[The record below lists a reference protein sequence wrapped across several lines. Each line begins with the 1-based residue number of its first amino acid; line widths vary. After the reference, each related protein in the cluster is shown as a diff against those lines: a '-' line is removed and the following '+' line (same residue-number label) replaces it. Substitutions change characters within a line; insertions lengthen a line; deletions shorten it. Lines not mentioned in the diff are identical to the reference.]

1 MQVDNKLLDDLAR
14 VAAGAAGAVTGLR
27 DEVEAQMRQR
37 MERLLAHADVVT
49 REEFEVVRELAA
61 NARREQEAL
70 AKTVA
75 VLERRVAE
83 LEGGGP
89 KAPARTERKAPAK
102 TQAKTA
108 AKAAPRTAAKRP
120 APAKT
125 RSNAKKA
132 ATAKKDDKAD

>member
-37 MERLLAHADVVT
+37 MERLLAHMDVVT

-70 AKTVA
+70 AATVTA
-75 VLERRVAE
+75 LERRISE
-83 LEGGGP
+83 LQGGP
-89 KAPARTERKAPAK
+89 PKA
-102 TQAKTA
+102 A
-108 AKAAPRTAAKRP
+108 AKAAPRIAAKRP
-120 APAKT
+120 AAVKTRKPAKK
-125 RSNAKKA
+125 SA
-132 ATAKKDDKAD
+132 AVKKDDKPD

>member
-37 MERLLAHADVVT
+37 MERVLARMDLVT

-75 VLERRVAE
+75 ALEERLSA
-83 LEGGGP
+83 LG
-89 KAPARTERKAPAK
+89 APAAKKPA
-102 TQAKTA
+102 ARA
-108 AKAAPRTAAKRP
+108 AVKKPAAVKSPRP
-120 APAKT
+120 
-125 RSNAKKA
+125 AKKA
-132 ATAKKDDKAD
+132 ATAKKVDNPD

>member
-37 MERLLAHADVVT
+37 MERLLAHMDVVT

-70 AKTVA
+70 AATVTA
-75 VLERRVAE
+75 LERRIAE
-83 LEGGGP
+83 LEGKAP
-89 KAPARTERKAPAK
+89 KAAAK
-102 TQAKTA
+102 T
-108 AKAAPRTAAKRP
+108 APRTAAKRP
-120 APAKT
+120 AAPKTRKPAKT
-125 RSNAKKA
+125 SA
-132 ATAKKDDKAD
+132 AAKKDDKPD

>member
-37 MERLLAHADVVT
+37 MERLLAHADVVS
-49 REEFEVVRELAA
+49 RDEFEVVRELAA

-75 VLERRVAE
+75 ALEQRIAA
-83 LEGGGP
+83 LEGGAP
-89 KAPARTERKAPAK
+89 KTPAK
-102 TQAKTA
+102 TAPKTR

-120 APAKT
+120 ASAKS
-125 RSNAKKA
+125 RSTAKKA

>member
-37 MERLLAHADVVT
+37 IERLLANMDVVT

-70 AKTVA
+70 SKTVA
-75 VLERRVAE
+75 ALERRVAS
-83 LEGGGP
+83 LEGGAP
-89 KAPARTERKAPAK
+89 KAARAR
-102 TQAKTA
+102 KTA
-108 AKAAPRTAAKRP
+108 EKAAPKRP
-120 APAKT
+120 AAAKPRKPARK
-125 RSNAKKA
+125 SES
-132 ATAKKDDKAD
+132 AKKDDQLN

>member
-37 MERLLAHADVVT
+37 MERLLAHMDVVT

-70 AKTVA
+70 SKSVA
-75 VLERRVAE
+75 ALEKRIAA
-83 LEGGGP
+83 LDGG
-89 KAPARTERKAPAK
+89 AS
-102 TQAKTA
+102 
-108 AKAAPRTAAKRP
+108 KAAPKPAVRSAAKRP
-120 APAKT
+120 VASKT
-125 RSNAKKA
+125 RKPGKKA
-132 ATAKKDDKAD
+132 TPGKTDDKPD

>member
-37 MERLLAHADVVT
+37 MERVLARMDVVT

-75 VLERRVAE
+75 ALEERLSA
-83 LEGGGP
+83 LG
-89 KAPARTERKAPAK
+89 APSVGKSAPRPAAKKPAAVKSSRPAK
-102 TQAKTA
+102 KT
-108 AKAAPRTAAKRP
+108 
-120 APAKT
+120 
-125 RSNAKKA
+125 
-132 ATAKKDDKAD
+132 ATAKKVDNPD

>member
-37 MERLLAHADVVT
+37 MERVLSRMDLVT
-49 REEFEVVRELAA
+49 REEFEVVRELAV

-75 VLERRVAE
+75 ALEERLAA
-83 LEGGGP
+83 LGG
-89 KAPARTERKAPAK
+89 APAARKPAARPAAKKPAAAKSARPAK
-102 TQAKTA
+102 TSA
-108 AKAAPRTAAKRP
+108 A
-120 APAKT
+120 
-125 RSNAKKA
+125 
-132 ATAKKDDKAD
+132 AKKDGKPD

>member
-37 MERLLAHADVVT
+37 MERLLAHMDVVT

-70 AKTVA
+70 AATVTA
-75 VLERRVAE
+75 LERRIAE
-83 LEGGGP
+83 LEGGAP
-89 KAPARTERKAPAK
+89 KA
-102 TQAKTA
+102 A
-108 AKAAPRTAAKRP
+108 AKAAPRTVAKRP
-120 APAKT
+120 AASKTRKPAKK
-125 RSNAKKA
+125 S
-132 ATAKKDDKAD
+132 ATAKKDDTPD

>member
-37 MERLLAHADVVT
+37 MERLLSRMDLVT

-75 VLERRVAE
+75 ALEQRLAAMD
-83 LEGGGP
+83 GT
-89 KAPARTERKAPAK
+89 PARKPAVRKPAA
-102 TQAKTA
+102 AKTA
-108 AKAAPRTAAKRP
+108 T
-120 APAKT
+120 PAKK
-125 RSNAKKA
+125 SGSKK
-132 ATAKKDDKAD
+132 TAGKSD